1 MELHF
6 VDTENVFVSY
16 PYLKKVRSAPVR
28 YVYASVVRPDDG
40 IFIVQSNCHR
50 TCVLS
55 PLKS

>member
-6 VDTENVFVSY
+6 VATENVCVSY

-28 YVYASVVRPDDG
+28 CVHVSLVRPDDG

-55 PLKS
+55 LLKS